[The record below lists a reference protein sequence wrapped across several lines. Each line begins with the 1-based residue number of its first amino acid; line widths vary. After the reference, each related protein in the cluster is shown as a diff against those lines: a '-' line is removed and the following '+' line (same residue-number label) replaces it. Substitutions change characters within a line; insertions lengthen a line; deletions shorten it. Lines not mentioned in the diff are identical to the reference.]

1 MVIPISE
8 LAEQFS
14 QDQIKQRRGNFGQQL
29 SYLEASTVIQRLNE
43 VLEGDWSFNVVESI
57 IEVDEV
63 IVRGR
68 LTIGDTVREQYGGSK
83 VKRNKDSG
91 ETISLGD
98 DLKSAASDALKKC
111 ASLASIGLNLSQ
123 GHQNN
128 NGNGRANNNGH
139 RSPDNNQH
147 NNGPNRIGND
157 QIARIFQS
165 AKDVGVPQ
173 HRVINMARETF
184 NTNIS
189 QLNQSQAED
198 LITLIGSAA

>member
-8 LAEQFS
+8 LAEQFP
-14 QDQIKQRRGNFGQQL
+14 QDQVKQRRGNFGQQL
-29 SYLEASTVIQRLNE
+29 SYLEASTVVQRLNE

-57 IEVDEV
+57 VEVDEV
-63 IVRGR
+63 VIRGR
-68 LTIGDTVREQYGGSK
+68 LTIGDTVREQFGGSK
-83 VKRNKDSG
+83 IKRNKDSG
-91 ETISLGD
+91 EIISLGD

-111 ASLASIGLNLSQ
+111 ASLVGVALNLHQ

-128 NGNGRANNNGH
+128 NGNGGSNGNGH
-139 RSPDNNQH
+139 RNPNQH
-147 NNGPNRIGND
+147 NSGHNRIGNA

-165 AKDVGVPQ
+165 AKDVGIPQ

-189 QLNQSQAED
+189 QLTPTEAED
-198 LITLIGSAA
+198 LITLIGTAA